1 MNPVQVRRFL
11 FQTVL
16 ALVTLN
22 FMLTAQITHVKGKLL
37 DVDGKPNKY
46 GLVAFAP
53 TTSTVGS
60 SFISCDEKGN
70 YSIDIT
76 TPGVSELL
84 FSIPSHN
91 SVQVPVMN
99 NKNKTVTINVTLA
112 PYKYKDSFDEV
123 SVSGAFNG
131 YNLRSPEKMTKRED
145 GTYFYEVT
153 TNENE
158 VKYQLCKIE
167 KVGRTIN
174 GPASEAYELDSTGDY
189 RSVVKAVGGKA
200 LIVFDPSKLL
210 IRDADY
216 KITFKGSDF
225 DEKIFKYSDEYLK
238 KSTDA
243 NTQMRTFIEAKKNYQ
258 DFTYDAGDYLI
269 TLLARID
276 KEKNKEIKNYLKLIY
291 VSFSTFRPKDYNNEK
306 ATKFFE
312 SVPPENMAWD
322 LAHSAFFAYYNLFP
336 QFKWNELQ
344 DNFLKK
350 TKSKQIKIAILS
362 NKLSMAKFSRSD
374 EELKKLHALINNDYA
389 EIKELQDMLKRYPIE
404 SKIKIGVEIPDF
416 ETVSLDNANE
426 KISKK
431 SMLGKIYMIDFWAT
445 WCGPC
450 VGEMETLHNAFEK
463 FKEKGFEIV
472 SLSMDGDASDVTK
485 FRNDKWKMP
494 WKNSFIGS
502 TEGRKLADNF
512 EVIGIP
518 KPMLI
523 SADGKI
529 LELEE
534 TMRGERLEETLAK
547 YFK

>member
-1 MNPVQVRRFL
+1 MNPVLVRRFL

-76 TPGVSELL
+76 TPGVNELL

-91 SVQVPVMN
+91 AVKVPVMN

-112 PYKYKDSFDEV
+112 PYKYKDNFDEV

-131 YNLRSPEKMTKRED
+131 YNLRSPEKMTKKED
-145 GTYFYEVT
+145 GTYVYEVT
-153 TNENE
+153 TDEKE

-167 KVGRTIN
+167 KMGRTIN
-174 GPASEAYELDSTGDY
+174 DPASEVFELDSTGDY
-189 RSVVKAVGGKA
+189 RSVVKAVNGKA

-225 DEKIFKYSDEYLK
+225 DETLFKYGDEYSK
-238 KSTDA
+238 KIGDA
-243 NTQMRTFIEAKKNYQ
+243 NAKMREFIESKKNFQ
-258 DFTYDAGDYLI
+258 DFHYDAGDYLNTI
-269 TLLARID
+269 FSKI
-276 KEKNKEIKNYLKLIY
+276 EKVQNKEIKDYLKLIY
-291 VSFSTFRPKDYNNEK
+291 VSFATFRPKDYNNEK
-306 ATKFFE
+306 AIAFYE
-312 SVPPENMAWD
+312 AIPPENQAWE
-322 LAHSAFFAYYNLFP
+322 LVHTAYFAYYSLLP
-336 QFKWNELQ
+336 QYKWSEIE

-350 TKSKQIKIAILS
+350 SKSNTIKVSILT
-362 NKLSMAKFSRSD
+362 NKLSLAKYSMNES
-374 EELKKLHALINNDYA
+374 ELKKLHALIKNDFA
-389 EIKELQDMLKRYPIE
+389 DIKELQDLLKKYPIE

-416 ETVSLDNANE
+416 EVSSLDNVDE

-450 VGEMETLHNAFEK
+450 VGEMESLHKAFEK
-463 FKEKGFEIV
+463 FKDKGFEIV
-472 SLSMDGDASDVTK
+472 SFSMDADASDVTK

-494 WKNSFIGS
+494 WKNSFIS
-502 TEGRKLADNF
+502 NAEGRKLADNF

-534 TMRGERLEETLAK
+534 AMRGEKLEETLAK

>member
-1 MNPVQVRRFL
+1 
-11 FQTVL
+11 
-16 ALVTLN
+16 
-22 FMLTAQITHVKGKLL
+22 MLTAQITHVKGKLL
-37 DVDGKPNKY
+37 DVDGKPNKFA
-46 GLVAFAP
+46 LVAFAP
-53 TTSTVGS
+53 STSTVGHN
-60 SFISCDEKGN
+60 FISCDAKGN

-76 TPGVSELL
+76 TPGVNRLL

-99 NKNKTVTINVTLA
+99 NKNKTVTIDVTLA
-112 PYKYKDSFDEV
+112 PYKYKDNFDEV
-123 SVSGAFNG
+123 SVTGAFNG
-131 YNLRSPEKMTKRED
+131 YNIRSPEKMTKKED
-145 GTYFYEVT
+145 GTYVYEVT
-153 TNENE
+153 TDEKE

-167 KVGRTIN
+167 KLGRTIN
-174 GPASEAYELDSTGDY
+174 NPESEAYELDSTGDY

-216 KITFKGSDF
+216 KVTFKGSDF

-243 NTQMRTFIEAKKNYQ
+243 NNQMRAFIESKKNYQ

-269 TLLARID
+269 TLLTKIE
-276 KEKNKEIKNYLKLIY
+276 KEKNKEIKDYLKLIY
-291 VSFSTFRPKDYNNEK
+291 VSFSTFRPKGYNNEK
-306 ATKFFE
+306 AIAFFE
-312 SVPPENMAWD
+312 SVSPENSAWD
-322 LAHSAFFAYYNLFP
+322 LAHTAFFAYYNLFP

-362 NKLSMAKFSRSD
+362 NKLSTAKFSRSD
-374 EELKKLHALINNDYA
+374 EELKRLHTLIRNDYSD
-389 EIKELQDMLKRYPIE
+389 IKELQDMLKRYPIE

-416 ETVSLDNANE
+416 EATSLDNANE

-450 VGEMETLHNAFEK
+450 VGEMETLHKTYEK
-463 FKEKGFEIV
+463 FRGKGFEII

-494 WKNSFIGS
+494 WKNSFIGNS
-502 TEGRKLADNF
+502 EGRKLADNF

-523 SADGKI
+523 SAEGKI
-529 LELEE
+529 LEMDE
-534 TMRGERLEETLAK
+534 TMRGEKLDETLVK

>member
-1 MNPVQVRRFL
+1 MNPVLVRRFL

-76 TPGVSELL
+76 TPGVNELL

-91 SVQVPVMN
+91 AVKVPVMN

-112 PYKYKDSFDEV
+112 PYKYKDNFDEV
-123 SVSGAFNG
+123 SVTGAFNG
-131 YNLRSPEKMTKRED
+131 YNLRSPEKMTKKED
-145 GTYFYEVT
+145 GTYVYEVT
-153 TNENE
+153 TDEKE

-167 KVGRTIN
+167 KMGRTIN
-174 GPASEAYELDSTGDY
+174 DPASEVFELDSTGDY
-189 RSVVKAVGGKA
+189 RSVVKAVNGKA

-225 DEKIFKYSDEYLK
+225 DETLFKYGDEYSK
-238 KSTDA
+238 KIGDA
-243 NTQMRTFIEAKKNYQ
+243 NAKMREFIESKKNFQ
-258 DFTYDAGDYLI
+258 DFHYDAGDYLNTI
-269 TLLARID
+269 FSKI
-276 KEKNKEIKNYLKLIY
+276 EKVQNKEIKDYLKLIY
-291 VSFSTFRPKDYNNEK
+291 VSFATFRPKDYNNEK
-306 ATKFFE
+306 AIAFYE
-312 SVPPENMAWD
+312 AIPPENQAWE
-322 LAHSAFFAYYNLFP
+322 LVHTAYFAYYSLLP
-336 QFKWNELQ
+336 QYKWSEIE

-350 TKSKQIKIAILS
+350 SKSNTIKVSILT
-362 NKLSMAKFSRSD
+362 NKLSLAKYSMNES
-374 EELKKLHALINNDYA
+374 ELKKLHALIKNDFA
-389 EIKELQDMLKRYPIE
+389 DIKELQDLLKKYPIE

-416 ETVSLDNANE
+416 EVSSLDNVDE

-450 VGEMETLHNAFEK
+450 VGEMESLHKAFEK
-463 FKEKGFEIV
+463 FKDKGFEIV
-472 SLSMDGDASDVTK
+472 SFSMDADASDVTK

-494 WKNSFIGS
+494 WKNSFIS
-502 TEGRKLADNF
+502 NAEGRKLADNF

-534 TMRGERLEETLAK
+534 AMRGEKLEETLAK